1 VRWGGLL
8 AAAAW
13 NLLTWRWGCRRAR
26 SSELEL
32 RGALARRQDHWR
44 RCSRMGETAVDVAE
58 RRVYAILKE
67 N

>member
-1 VRWGGLL
+1 VEPADLALGLPS
-8 AAAAW
+8 
-13 NLLTWRWGCRRAR
+13 

-32 RGALARRQDHWR
+32 RGALAGRQDHWR